1 MAAPVDIAHH
11 VREAVL
17 EVTWDDGARTRL
29 PAALLR
35 GWCPCATCQ
44 GHAPG
49 LRYVEPPPGVTIAD
63 IAEVGAYAINIRF
76 SDGHDSG
83 IYTWTHLRRIAAP
96 S

>member
-1 MAAPVDIAHH
+1 MAVPVDIAHH

-29 PAALLR
+29 SAAQLR
-35 GWCPCATCQ
+35 GWCPCAACQ

-49 LRYVEPPPGVTIAD
+49 LRFVEPPAGVAIASLH
-63 IAEVGAYAINIRF
+63 EVGAYALGVRF

-83 IYTWTHLRRIAAP
+83 IYSWGHLRRIAGL